1 MDVAVI
7 FIALVL
13 AAVLVF
19 VSMMHGEIVKIRK
32 LMEILFVHE
41 MVDDKHKQMIRDEF
55 VEVMDE

>member
-13 AAVLVF
+13 AAVLIF

-32 LMEILFVHE
+32 LMEIMFVHE
-41 MVDDKHKQMIRDEF
+41 MVDDEHKQIIRDEF
-55 VEVMDE
+55 VEVMDK

>member
-13 AAVLVF
+13 AAVLIF
-19 VSMMHGEIVKIRK
+19 VSMMHSEIVKIRK

-41 MVDDKHKQMIRDEF
+41 MVDDEHKQIIRDEF
-55 VEVMDE
+55 VEVMDK

>member
-13 AAVLVF
+13 AAVLIF
-19 VSMMHGEIVKIRK
+19 ASLIHGEIVKIRK

-41 MVDDKHKQMIRDEF
+41 MVDDEHKEMLRKEF